1 MTQEIINIGKSANSG
16 DGDDLRS
23 AFTKTNSNFTEL
35 YNIVGSNGQS
45 NGAADFVLVG
55 SHGGLE
61 NSRLLTAGYGIALD
75 DAGQGSTLTVRLT
88 DNPIS
93 PGIYSNATVTID
105 SNGHVVDVSS
115 GAGSGYTGSAGNQG
129 YVGSAGPKGYTGSQ
143 STVIGYT
150 GSVGYT
156 GSSGAFAAVGYTGSQ
171 GTVGYTGSI
180 GPTAIGGAYVYTQ
193 ASPATTWTITHNL
206 GVQYVNVEVID
217 SSGNSLVGTYD
228 YPTVNFTSSNTVT
241 LTFTTATSGYAAV
254 TSGGGQI
261 GYAGSSGTNGYTGSL
276 GYVGSIGY
284 TGSSGTFV
292 RISTGNQIG
301 RAHV

>member
-115 GAGSGYTGSAGNQG
+115 GAGSGYTGSAGNHG

-156 GSSGAFAAVGYTGSQ
+156 GSSGAFAAVGYTGSE
-171 GTVGYTGSI
+171 GYTGSSGYTGSI
-180 GPTAIGGAYVYTQ
+180 G
-193 ASPATTWTITHNL
+193 S
-206 GVQYVNVEVID
+206 
-217 SSGNSLVGTYD
+217 
-228 YPTVNFTSSNTVT
+228 
-241 LTFTTATSGYAAV
+241 
-254 TSGGGQI
+254 
-261 GYAGSSGTNGYTGSL
+261 NGYT
-276 GYVGSIGY
+276 GSIGY
-284 TGSSGTFV
+284 TGSQGIQGLIGIPGNLGYTGSVGYTGSSGAFAGVGYTGSQGDLGYTGSVGYTGSSGAFAAV
-292 RISTGNQIG
+292 GYTGSQSTVIG
-301 RAHV
+301 YTRSEEHTSEL